1 MKKFFKSLLYTG
13 LLVTAF
19 TFIACQADGDDTP
32 IVDNET
38 NVAANSTTAQLIKR
52 TVSND
57 GSFDNIIDGSSCFNI
72 RFPYTV
78 EVGGVE
84 ITVNSKEDLKLIEK
98 IFDAIEDDS
107 DLLDIIFPITV
118 TLADFAEV
126 TVNNIEELREL
137 AANCIEGGGDED
149 IECVDIVYPVTM
161 FTFNINSQQTGT
173 VTVNSDREMRLFF
186 AGLGE
191 QDLVGIDFPIELEAF
206 DGTKISINDYESL
219 ADTINRFKDVC
230 DEDDDDDYNDD
241 DFTKERLDSLLVE
254 CPWWV
259 KDLRRDNIA
268 QTAQYE
274 AFKLEFA
281 TDGTVTASGPAGGV
295 ITGTWET
302 QITDWRVVLTLA
314 FEDLVDFNLTWF
326 VYEIDESKIKL
337 FKGDGNRIILE
348 SACDSG
354 KECTD
359 AEITSS
365 LSECVWVVANGQG
378 TFLEYLKWDFTNMN
392 IHVRNPN
399 ETVVD
404 EGNWSIDQGVLSF
417 NDLSLEVANYIG
429 EWTVISCAEDRFEI
443 KRGEELLVFERN
455 CD

>member
-1 MKKFFKSLLYTG
+1 MKKFFNSLLYTG
-13 LLVTAF
+13 LLVATFAF
-19 TFIACQADGDDTP
+19 TACQSDADDDPIIGD
-32 IVDNET
+32 ET
-38 NVAANSTTAQLIKR
+38 SLSVNSTTAQLIQR

-78 EVGGVE
+78 EVGGIE
-84 ITVNSKEDLKLIEK
+84 ITVNSEQDLKLIEK

-107 DLLDIIFPITV
+107 DLLEIIFPITV

-126 TVNNIEELREL
+126 TLNNIEELREL

-161 FTFNINSQQTGT
+161 FTFNVNSQQTGS
-173 VTVNSDREMRLFF
+173 VTVSSDRELRLFF

-191 QDLVGIDFPIELEAF
+191 QDLIGIDFPIELEAF

-219 ADTINRFKDVC
+219 ADTINRFKDAC

-241 DFTKERLDSLLVE
+241 DFTKERLDNLLVE

-259 KDLRRDNIA
+259 KDIRRDA
-268 QTAQYE
+268 QNQTDQYRE
-274 AFKLEFA
+274 YLINFSE
-281 TDGTVTASGPAGGV
+281 DGTAIATGPAGGT
-295 ITGTWET
+295 ISGTWET
-302 QITDWRVVLTLA
+302 RVTDWRVVL
-314 FEDLVDFNLTWF
+314 DLEFADLIDFNLVWY
-326 VYEIDESKIKL
+326 VYEIDEDKIKL

-348 SACDSG
+348 RACDAG
-354 KECTD
+354 KPCSDEQ
-359 AEITSS
+359 ITSK
-365 LSECVWVVANGQG
+365 LSECVWEVANGEG

-404 EGNWSIDQGVLSF
+404 EGNWSVSQGVLSF

-429 EWTVISCAEDRFEI
+429 EWTVISCAEERFEI